1 MGYNPGDISVD
12 TVLITSPLSG
22 SWDARASILTASILE
37 TIFTPGVTAEIKVID
52 TDDWLG
58 QLQLQGTET
67 VYFQITKLTD
77 GSPLYYD
84 FHLNSVRQVEIQGSA
99 KAKTYMLSCIS
110 REAISGRII
119 NVQQAYNQPIN
130 SIVQDV
136 FSKLNSQNGIATEA
150 TKGNRNIKISNQTVY
165 DAIEMLRK
173 EAVSAAF
180 QSSNFMFWQ
189 TWSSFHFE
197 TLEGML
203 NAGDVKNFKQDFTIG
218 TSINKSVDDNILA
231 WKVVQNFDAMNRAK
245 AGVVNQRVAVFDPNT
260 LSYKVSNFNDINP
273 IAAMGNWS
281 YDLFRGLF
289 GGENAGRTV
298 LSYRNPNQKLNIPQ
312 SFVPAAI
319 PYKQLNLAQ
328 MQEQMMHM
336 TTIGDPVL
344 EAGTTIFC
352 DVPKITSATDSYG
365 EKEDQMYGRWLISKV
380 EHEIHTAADL
390 PRYVCNLECLKGA
403 YA

>member
-22 SWDARASILTASILE
+22 SWDARVSMITASILE
-37 TIFTPGVTAEIKVID
+37 TIFTPGVSAEIKVVD
-52 TDDWLG
+52 TDDWIG
-58 QLQLQGTET
+58 RLQLQGTET

-77 GSPLYYD
+77 GSTLYYD
-84 FHLNSVRQVEIQGSA
+84 LHLNSVRQVEIKGSA

-119 NVQQAYNQPIN
+119 NVQESYNMPI
-130 SIVQDV
+130 SFIVQNV
-136 FSKLNSQNGIATEA
+136 FSKLDSINYINAEQ
-150 TKGNRNIKISNQTVY
+150 TKGNRNIKISSQTVY

-173 EAVSAAF
+173 EAVSAVF
-180 QSSNFMFWQ
+180 ESSNYMFWQ

-197 TLEGML
+197 TLEGMMSS
-203 NAGDVKNFKQDFTIG
+203 GDVKYLKQDFTIG
-218 TSINKSVDDNILA
+218 ASINKSVDDNILA

-245 AGVVNQRVAVFDPNT
+245 AGVVNQRVAVFNPNT
-260 LSYKVSNFNDINP
+260 LSYVVGNFIGNTISE
-273 IAAMGNWS
+273 MGNWS
-281 YDLFRGLF
+281 YDLFRNKF
-289 GGENAGRTV
+289 NGENAGRTV
-298 LSYRNPNQKLNIPQ
+298 VSYRNPNEKTNIPK
-312 SFVPAAI
+312 SYVPETI
-319 PYKQLNLAQ
+319 PNKQLNLAQ

-336 TTIGDPVL
+336 TVIGDPVL
-344 EAGTTIFC
+344 EAGRTVFC
-352 DVPKITSATDSYG
+352 DVPKITAATDSYG
-365 EKEDQMYGRWLISKV
+365 QKEEQMYGRWLISKV

>member
-12 TVLITSPLSG
+12 TVLIISPLSG
-22 SWDARASILTASILE
+22 SWDARVSMITASILE

-67 VYFQITKLTD
+67 VYFQITKLAD
-77 GSPLYYD
+77 GSSLYYD

-110 REAISGRII
+110 REVISGRII

-136 FSKLNSQNGIATEA
+136 FFKLNSQNGIATEV

-336 TTIGDPVL
+336 TVIGDPVL

-352 DVPKITSATDSYG
+352 DVPKITAATDSYG
-365 EKEDQMYGRWLISKV
+365 QKEDQMYGRWLISKV

>member
-22 SWDARASILTASILE
+22 SWDARVSMITASILE
-37 TIFTPGVTAEIKVID
+37 TIFTPGVSAEIKVVD
-52 TDDWLG
+52 TDDWIG
-58 QLQLQGTET
+58 RLQLQGTET

-77 GSPLYYD
+77 GSTLYYD
-84 FHLNSVRQVEIQGSA
+84 LHLNSVRQVEIKGSA

-119 NVQQAYNQPIN
+119 NVQESYNMPI
-130 SIVQDV
+130 SFIVQDV
-136 FSKLNSQNGIATEA
+136 FSKLDSINYINAEQ
-150 TKGNRNIKISNQTVY
+150 TKGNRNIKISSQTVY

-173 EAVSAAF
+173 EAVSAVF
-180 QSSNFMFWQ
+180 ESSNYMFWQ

-197 TLEGML
+197 TLEGMMSS
-203 NAGDVKNFKQDFTIG
+203 GDVKYLKQDFTIG
-218 TSINKSVDDNILA
+218 ASINKSVDDNILA

-245 AGVVNQRVAVFDPNT
+245 AGVVNQRVAVFNPNT
-260 LSYKVSNFNDINP
+260 LSYVVGNFIGNTISE
-273 IAAMGNWS
+273 MGNWS
-281 YDLFRGLF
+281 YDLFRSKF
-289 GGENAGRTV
+289 NGENAGRTV
-298 LSYRNPNQKLNIPQ
+298 VSYRNPNEKTNIPK
-312 SFVPAAI
+312 SYVPETI
-319 PYKQLNLAQ
+319 PNKQLNLAQ

-336 TTIGDPVL
+336 TVIGDPVL
-344 EAGTTIFC
+344 EAGRTVFC
-352 DVPKITSATDSYG
+352 DVPKITAATDSYG
-365 EKEDQMYGRWLISKV
+365 QKEEQMYGRWLISKV

>member
-1 MGYNPGDISVD
+1 MGFNPGDISVD

-22 SWDARASILTASILE
+22 SWDARASMLTASILE
-37 TIFTPGVTAEIKVID
+37 TIFTPGVSAEIKVVD
-52 TDDWLG
+52 TDDWIG

-67 VYFQITKLTD
+67 VFFQITKLTD

-84 FHLNSVRQVEIQGSA
+84 LHLNSVRQVEIQGSA

-119 NVQQAYNQPIN
+119 NVQESYKMPIS
-130 SIVQDV
+130 SIVQEV
-136 FSKLNSQNGIATEA
+136 FFKLGSINGIRTEP
-150 TKGNRNIKISNQTVY
+150 TKGERNIKISSQTVY

-173 EAVSAAF
+173 EAVSEVF
-180 QSSNFMFWQ
+180 QSSNYMFWQ

-197 TLEGML
+197 TLEGMMSS
-203 NAGDVKNFKQDFTIG
+203 GDAKYLKQDFTIG

-245 AGVVNQRVAVFDPNT
+245 AGVVNQRVAVFNPNT
-260 LSYKVSNFNDINP
+260 LSYVVGNFIGNTIGE
-273 IAAMGNWS
+273 MGNWS
-281 YDLFRGLF
+281 YDLFRSAF
-289 GGENAGRTV
+289 NGENAGRTV
-298 LSYRNPNQKLNIPQ
+298 VSYRNPNQKTEIPK
-312 SFVPAAI
+312 SYVPETI
-319 PYKQLNLAQ
+319 PNKQLNLAQ

-336 TTIGDPVL
+336 TVIGDPVL
-344 EAGTTIFC
+344 EAGRTVFC
-352 DVPKITSATDSYG
+352 DVPKITSATDSAG
-365 EKEDQMYGRWLISKV
+365 QKEDQMYGRWLISKV

>member
-1 MGYNPGDISVD
+1 MGFNPGDISVD

-22 SWDARASILTASILE
+22 SWDARVSMITASILE
-37 TIFTPGVTAEIKVID
+37 TIFTPGVSAEIKVVD
-52 TDDWLG
+52 MDDWIG
-58 QLQLQGTET
+58 RLQLQGTET

-77 GSPLYYD
+77 GSTLYYD
-84 FHLNSVRQVEIQGSA
+84 LHLNSVRQVEIQGSA

-110 REAISGRII
+110 REVISGRII
-119 NVQQAYNQPIN
+119 NVQQSYNMPIS

-136 FSKLNSQNGIATEA
+136 FSKLDSINYINAEP
-150 TKGNRNIKISNQTVY
+150 TKGNRNIKISSQTVY

-173 EAVSAAF
+173 EAVSAVF
-180 QSSNFMFWQ
+180 ESSNYMFWQ

-197 TLEGML
+197 TLEGMMSS
-203 NAGDVKNFKQDFTIG
+203 GDAKYFKQDFTIG

-245 AGVVNQRVAVFDPNT
+245 AGVVNQRVAVFNPNT
-260 LSYKVSNFNDINP
+260 LSYVVGNFIGNTISE
-273 IAAMGNWS
+273 MGNWS
-281 YDLFRGLF
+281 YDLFRSKF
-289 GGENAGRTV
+289 NGENAGRTV
-298 LSYRNPNQKLNIPQ
+298 VSYRNPNQKTDIPK
-312 SFVPAAI
+312 SYVPETI
-319 PYKQLNLAQ
+319 PNKQLNLAQ

-336 TTIGDPVL
+336 TVIGDPVL
-344 EAGTTIFC
+344 EAGRTVFC
-352 DVPKITSATDSYG
+352 DVPKITAATDSVG
-365 EKEDQMYGRWLISKV
+365 QKEDQMYGRWLISKV

>member
-1 MGYNPGDISVD
+1 MGFNPGDISVD

-22 SWDARASILTASILE
+22 SWDARASMLTASILE
-37 TIFTPGVTAEIKVID
+37 TIFTPGVSAEIKVVD
-52 TDDWLG
+52 TDDWIG

-67 VYFQITKLTD
+67 VFFQITKLTD

-84 FHLNSVRQVEIQGSA
+84 LHLNSVRQVEIQGSA

-119 NVQQAYNQPIN
+119 NVQESYKMPIS
-130 SIVQDV
+130 SIVQEV
-136 FSKLNSQNGIATEA
+136 FSKLGSINGIITEP
-150 TKGNRNIKISNQTVY
+150 TKGERNIKISSQTVY

-173 EAVSAAF
+173 EAVSEVF
-180 QSSNFMFWQ
+180 QSSNYMFWQ

-197 TLEGML
+197 TLEGMMSS
-203 NAGDVKNFKQDFTIG
+203 GDAKYLKQDFTIG
-218 TSINKSVDDNILA
+218 SSINKSVDDNILA

-245 AGVVNQRVAVFDPNT
+245 AGVVNQRVAVFNPNT
-260 LSYKVSNFNDINP
+260 LSYVVGNFIGNTIGE
-273 IAAMGNWS
+273 MGNWS
-281 YDLFRGLF
+281 YDLFRSAF
-289 GGENAGRTV
+289 NGENAGRTV
-298 LSYRNPNQKLNIPQ
+298 VSYRNPNQKTEIPK
-312 SFVPAAI
+312 SYVPETI
-319 PYKQLNLAQ
+319 PNKQLNLAQ

-336 TTIGDPVL
+336 TVIGDPVL
-344 EAGTTIFC
+344 EAGRTVFC
-352 DVPKITSATDSYG
+352 DVPKITSATDSAG
-365 EKEDQMYGRWLISKV
+365 QKEDQMYGRWLISKV

>member
-1 MGYNPGDISVD
+1 MGFNPGDISVD

-22 SWDARASILTASILE
+22 SWDARASMLTASILE
-37 TIFTPGVTAEIKVID
+37 TIFTPGVSAEIKVVD
-52 TDDWLG
+52 TDDWIG

-67 VYFQITKLTD
+67 VFFQITKLTD

-84 FHLNSVRQVEIQGSA
+84 LHLNSVRQVEIQGSA

-119 NVQQAYNQPIN
+119 NVQESYKMPIS
-130 SIVQDV
+130 SIVQEV
-136 FSKLNSQNGIATEA
+136 FSKLGSINGIIIEP
-150 TKGNRNIKISNQTVY
+150 TKGDRNIKISSQTVY

-173 EAVSAAF
+173 EAVSEVF
-180 QSSNFMFWQ
+180 QSSNYMFWQ

-197 TLEGML
+197 TLEGMMSS
-203 NAGDVKNFKQDFTIG
+203 GDAKYLKQDFTIG
-218 TSINKSVDDNILA
+218 SSINKSVDDNILA

-245 AGVVNQRVAVFDPNT
+245 AGVVNQRVAVFNPNT
-260 LSYKVSNFNDINP
+260 LSYVVGNFIGNTIGE
-273 IAAMGNWS
+273 MGNWS
-281 YDLFRGLF
+281 YDLFRSAF
-289 GGENAGRTV
+289 NGENAGRTV
-298 LSYRNPNQKLNIPQ
+298 VSYRNPNQKTEIPK
-312 SFVPAAI
+312 SYVPETI
-319 PYKQLNLAQ
+319 PNKQLNLAQ

-336 TTIGDPVL
+336 TVIGDPVL
-344 EAGTTIFC
+344 EAGRTVFC
-352 DVPKITSATDSYG
+352 DVPKITSATDSAG
-365 EKEDQMYGRWLISKV
+365 QKEDQMYGRWLISKV

>member
-1 MGYNPGDISVD
+1 MGFNPGDISVD

-22 SWDARASILTASILE
+22 SWDARVSMITASILE
-37 TIFTPGVTAEIKVID
+37 TIFTPGVSAEIKVVD
-52 TDDWLG
+52 TDDWIG
-58 QLQLQGTET
+58 RLQLQGTET

-77 GSPLYYD
+77 GSTLYYD
-84 FHLNSVRQVEIQGSA
+84 LHLNSVRQVEIQGSA

-119 NVQQAYNQPIN
+119 NVQQSYNMPIS

-136 FSKLNSQNGIATEA
+136 FSKLDSINYINAEP
-150 TKGNRNIKISNQTVY
+150 TKGNRNIKISSQTVY

-173 EAVSAAF
+173 EAVSAVF
-180 QSSNFMFWQ
+180 ESSNYMFWQ

-197 TLEGML
+197 TLEGMMSS
-203 NAGDVKNFKQDFTIG
+203 GDVKYLKQDFTIG
-218 TSINKSVDDNILA
+218 ASINKSVDDNILA

-245 AGVVNQRVAVFDPNT
+245 AGVVNQRVAVFNPNT
-260 LSYKVSNFNDINP
+260 LSYVVGDFIGNTISE
-273 IAAMGNWS
+273 MGNWS
-281 YDLFRGLF
+281 YDLFRSKF
-289 GGENAGRTV
+289 NGENAGRTV
-298 LSYRNPNQKLNIPQ
+298 VSYRNPNEKTNIPK
-312 SFVPAAI
+312 SYVPETI
-319 PYKQLNLAQ
+319 PNKQLNLAQ

-336 TTIGDPVL
+336 TVIGDPVL
-344 EAGTTIFC
+344 EAGRTVFC
-352 DVPKITSATDSYG
+352 DVPKITAATDSYG
-365 EKEDQMYGRWLISKV
+365 QKEEQMYGRWLISKV

>member
-1 MGYNPGDISVD
+1 MGFNPGDISVD

-22 SWDARASILTASILE
+22 SWDARASMLTASILE
-37 TIFTPGVTAEIKVID
+37 TIFTPGVSAEIKVVD
-52 TDDWLG
+52 TDDWIG

-67 VYFQITKLTD
+67 VFFQITKLTD

-84 FHLNSVRQVEIQGSA
+84 LHLNSVRQVEIQGSA

-119 NVQQAYNQPIN
+119 NVQESYKMPIS
-130 SIVQDV
+130 SIVQEV
-136 FSKLNSQNGIATEA
+136 FFKLGSINGIRTEP
-150 TKGNRNIKISNQTVY
+150 TKGERNIKISSQTVY

-173 EAVSAAF
+173 EAVSEVF
-180 QSSNFMFWQ
+180 QSSNYMFWQ

-197 TLEGML
+197 TLEGMM
-203 NAGDVKNFKQDFTIG
+203 NSGDAKYLKQDFTIG
-218 TSINKSVDDNILA
+218 SSINKSVDDNILA

-245 AGVVNQRVAVFDPNT
+245 AGVVNQRVAVFNPNT
-260 LSYKVSNFNDINP
+260 LSYVVGNFIGNTIGE
-273 IAAMGNWS
+273 MGNWS
-281 YDLFRGLF
+281 YDLFRSAF
-289 GGENAGRTV
+289 NGENAGRTV
-298 LSYRNPNQKLNIPQ
+298 VSYRNPNQKTEIPK
-312 SFVPAAI
+312 SYVPETI
-319 PYKQLNLAQ
+319 PNKQLNLAQ

-336 TTIGDPVL
+336 TVIGDPVL
-344 EAGTTIFC
+344 EAGRTVFC
-352 DVPKITSATDSYG
+352 DVPKITSATDSAG
-365 EKEDQMYGRWLISKV
+365 QKEDQMYGRWLISKV